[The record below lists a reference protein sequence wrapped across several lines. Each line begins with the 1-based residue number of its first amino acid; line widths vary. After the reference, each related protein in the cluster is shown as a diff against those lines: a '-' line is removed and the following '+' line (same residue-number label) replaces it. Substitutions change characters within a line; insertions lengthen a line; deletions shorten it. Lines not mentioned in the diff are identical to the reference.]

1 MLKSA
6 KIYKAGVALFMLIS
20 ANFASAAIPSGYYD
34 SVDTYNAD
42 TLRDSLHA
50 IIDDHQRFPYT
61 SSATDTW
68 DILEEAD
75 EDPSNSSNII
85 DIYKNESYSK
95 EGGGNSNYNREHTWP
110 KSYGF
115 PDDGSSNYPYTDA
128 HHLFL
133 ANSGYNSSRSN
144 KPYADCDS
152 SCSEKVTTSTNGR
165 GGISTESNWTTGS
178 GATGSWQT
186 WSERKGDTARAL
198 MYLAVRYEGGTHGD
212 TGASEPDLILTD
224 DRGLIANSNTGD
236 NLTVAYMGLKSTL
249 LQWHED
255 DPVDDFERRHNE
267 AVYENQG
274 NRNPFVDYPE
284 YVTCVFE
291 SNCSGSS
298 GSSSGSTDVWI
309 NEIHYDNSGSD
320 QNELVEI
327 AGTSGT
333 NLSGWSIVAYNGNG
347 GSAYKTTSLS
357 GTISNQD
364 SGFGTVA
371 FYISGLQNGASDGLA
386 LIDDTGSVIQFLSYE
401 GTLTATSG
409 VANGLTSTDIGVSE
423 TGSTSVGYSLQLSGS
438 GQSYDDFSWQSPAS
452 STADSV
458 NNNQSF

>member
-20 ANFASAAIPSGYYD
+20 VNSASAAIPSGYYD
-34 SVDTYNAD
+34 SVDTSNAD

-75 EDPSNSSNII
+75 EDPDNSSNII

-165 GGISTESNWTTGS
+165 GGSSAESNWTTGS

-186 WSERKGDTARAL
+186 WSKRKGDTARAL

-236 NLTVAYMGLKSTL
+236 NLTVAYMGL
-249 LQWHED
+249 
-255 DPVDDFERRHNE
+255 
-267 AVYENQG
+267 
-274 NRNPFVDYPE
+274 
-284 YVTCVFE
+284 
-291 SNCSGSS
+291 
-298 GSSSGSTDVWI
+298 
-309 NEIHYDNSGSD
+309 
-320 QNELVEI
+320 
-327 AGTSGT
+327 
-333 NLSGWSIVAYNGNG
+333 
-347 GSAYKTTSLS
+347 
-357 GTISNQD
+357 
-364 SGFGTVA
+364 
-371 FYISGLQNGASDGLA
+371 
-386 LIDDTGSVIQFLSYE
+386 
-401 GTLTATSG
+401 
-409 VANGLTSTDIGVSE
+409 
-423 TGSTSVGYSLQLSGS
+423 
-438 GQSYDDFSWQSPAS
+438 
-452 STADSV
+452 
-458 NNNQSF
+458 